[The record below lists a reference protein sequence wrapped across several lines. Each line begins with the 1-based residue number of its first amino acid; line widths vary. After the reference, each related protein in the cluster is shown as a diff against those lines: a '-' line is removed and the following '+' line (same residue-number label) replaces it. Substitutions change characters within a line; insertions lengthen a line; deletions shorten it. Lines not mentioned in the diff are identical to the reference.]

1 MDQPQSVYKDDFA
14 LPDFTT
20 FLRAALTTG
29 GRTYGMEAGFMKR
42 RIIMLLL
49 CAVLAV
55 SLFGCNRDAEF
66 AEAEKVYIAYLEAS
80 KISVEELM
88 PYCHYEHEILR
99 GYASEVGEGQLV
111 GEYQILDK
119 NKINDDLYVFKTNI
133 TTKNGGENTGYN
145 FVGKIDGKYY
155 VMVNYFEVPEYLQEG
170 LNTDDYTYYKE
181 NTLPIED
188 IIGEP

>member
-1 MDQPQSVYKDDFA
+1 MI
-14 LPDFTT
+14 
-20 FLRAALTTG
+20 
-29 GRTYGMEAGFMKR
+29 R
-42 RIIMLLL
+42 RIGIVLLG
-49 CAVLAV
+49 AILAL

-99 GYASEVGEGQLV
+99 GYASEVGERQLV

-119 NKINDDLYVFKTNI
+119 NKINDDLYAFKTNI
-133 TTKNGGENTGYN
+133 TTKNGEENTGYN
-145 FVGKIDGKYY
+145 FVGKIDEKYF

-188 IIGEP
+188 IIGES

>member
-1 MDQPQSVYKDDFA
+1 MI
-14 LPDFTT
+14 
-20 FLRAALTTG
+20 
-29 GRTYGMEAGFMKR
+29 R
-42 RIIMLLL
+42 RIGIVLLG
-49 CAVLAV
+49 AILAL

-133 TTKNGGENTGYN
+133 TTKNG
-145 FVGKIDGKYY
+145 
-155 VMVNYFEVPEYLQEG
+155 
-170 LNTDDYTYYKE
+170 
-181 NTLPIED
+181 
-188 IIGEP
+188 

>member
-1 MDQPQSVYKDDFA
+1 
-14 LPDFTT
+14 
-20 FLRAALTTG
+20 
-29 GRTYGMEAGFMKR
+29 MKR

-119 NKINDDLYVFKTNI
+119 NKINDNLYVFKTNI
-133 TTKNGGENTGYN
+133 TTKNGEENTGYN